1 MEGNTNAAEIFVID
15 TTVVLG
21 TVIDT
26 HTTVHPTLEDAR
38 DAFSKSLD
46 GLIDSKYLVRLFR
59 IEGQRIEEIAHY
71 RNPS

>member
-1 MEGNTNAAEIFVID
+1 MEGNTNASETFVLD
-15 TTVVLG
+15 TSLVLG

-26 HTTVHPTLEDAR
+26 YTTVHPTLEDAR

-46 GLIDSKYLVRLFR
+46 GLYDSKYLVRLLR
-59 IEGQRIEEIAHY
+59 IEGQNIEEIARY